1 MQIRFLAPLVFI
13 VVIAVSCSKTNKEG
27 KYIPEDAAIAIH
39 VNGASLST
47 KLPWDEIK
55 NNELVKELSADTS
68 LTTFV
73 KQALDNPDNTGID
86 VKTDMAFFLKKD
98 SLGGYAAF
106 TGTIKDADKF
116 HFFNLDIAKG
126 GIESERDGV
135 NFISK
140 YPVCIAWNKEK
151 FVYLTNIPELSAM
164 NYKRNFYDSTV
175 AITSSRDISKTCKD
189 VFDLKEDKS
198 LAKNEKFTELVKK
211 TGDLHFWMNSE
222 ELYKNGASTAGLKML
237 NLDIDKLYK
246 GNITTAAVNFENGKI
261 QIESKSYASKEITE
275 LWKKYGSKLDESMI
289 KRLPAKDVALV
300 VAMSFKP
307 EGIKELVKLMGVE
320 GYANMGL
327 AFMGFTLDDFV
338 KANKGDIVF
347 AISDF
352 KKPDTTAGGMEAVSA
367 FSLPNK
373 PTFLFAASVGDKDA
387 FNKLMKAGERLGQT
401 MGHISD
407 SGSQNNIAFDNNGS
421 YFAIGNSKEN
431 VDKFVTGG
439 SNNFDFLSKIS
450 GQSFGGYINIQYILK
465 SFASEAEKDSSAKA
479 AYDASVAFWDN
490 AYMKGGDYS
499 DGGMPASYEINLMDK
514 NTNSLK
520 QLNQYFGKLSAIAKK
535 EKEKRKNEMAG
546 MNDDIKFTP
555 PVIAEDTPVKTKSK

>member
-13 VVIAVSCSKTNKEG
+13 VVIAASCSKTNKEG

-39 VNGASLST
+39 INGASLST

-55 NNELVKELSADTS
+55 SNELVKELSTDTS
-68 LTTFV
+68 LTSFV

-126 GIESERDGV
+126 GSESDKDGV

-140 YPVCIAWNKEK
+140 YPVCIAWNKER
-151 FVYLTNIPELSAM
+151 FVYLTNIPELGAM

-175 AITSSRDISKTCKD
+175 EITSSRDISKTCKE
-189 VFDLKEDKS
+189 VFDLKEEKS

-211 TGDLHFWMNSE
+211 TADLHFWMNSE
-222 ELYKNGASTAGLKML
+222 ELYKNGASNAGLKML
-237 NLDIDKLYK
+237 NLDIEKLYK
-246 GNITTAAVNFENGKI
+246 GNVTTAAVNFENGKI
-261 QIESKSYASKEITE
+261 QIDSKSYASKEITD
-275 LWKKYGSKLDESMI
+275 LWKKYGSKVDESMI

-327 AFMGFTLDDFV
+327 AFLGFTLDDFV
-338 KANKGDIVF
+338 KANKGDILF

-352 KKPDTTAGGMEAVSA
+352 KKPDSTTGGMEAVTSFA
-367 FSLPNK
+367 LPNK
-373 PTFLFAASVGDKDA
+373 PEILFATSIADKDA
-387 FNKLMKAGERLGQT
+387 FNKLMKAGERLGKSAGS
-401 MGHISD
+401 MVD
-407 SGSQNNIAFDNNGS
+407 SGSQNNIAYDNNGN
-421 YFAIGNSKEN
+421 YFAIGNSKTS

-439 SNNFDFLSKIS
+439 NNNFDFLGKIT
-450 GQSFGGYINIQYILK
+450 GESFGGYINIQYILK
-465 SFASEAEKDSSAKA
+465 SFADQANRDSSAKA
-479 AYDASVAFWDN
+479 VYDASVAFWDN
-490 AYMKGGDYS
+490 VYMKGGDYD
-499 DGGMPASYEINLMDK
+499 DGGMTGSYEINLMDK

-520 QLNQYFGKLSAIAKK
+520 QLNKYIGTLGLIAKK
-535 EKEKRKNEMAG
+535 EKEKERMSSFWDAG
-546 MNDDIKFTP
+546 EFKADTVIPSP
-555 PVIAEDTPVKTKSK
+555 PSVKAPSK